1 LNIVIELAAVATF
14 GFCYYKYLERKRIK
28 SKEMILADMTYFIS
42 RARYELYSAINK
54 EKRILK
60 DAYIKKLK
68 EHLDFAV
75 VFNDAIQKDTFI
87 RIIEMKDATLL
98 QNNVI
103 EQWKK
108 LHSLSPVLLNCYFYY
123 LTLNMEYL
131 LEPKTKAEIKF
142 LQATQKNRKL
152 LAEKNDALE
161 ICIGFTQRSS
171 KKNTKLLKLTNND
184 NEDLITLP
192 YLFSGK

>member
-1 LNIVIELAAVATF
+1 LNVLIELVAVAIF
-14 GFCYYKYLERKRIK
+14 GFFYYKYLERKRTK

-42 RARYELYSAINK
+42 RARYELYLAISK
-54 EKRILK
+54 DKRILE
-60 DAYIKKLK
+60 DSYINKLK

-75 VFNDAIQKDTFI
+75 VFNDSIQKDTFV

-131 LEPKTKAEIKF
+131 LKPNSKEEIKF

-161 ICIGFTQRSS
+161 LCLNFTQKSS